1 MEHSG
6 IDVTGMRV
14 DAAITVAAPRDLIW
28 ATLADVSSVGRWS
41 PECVHAAWEPAAA
54 AAAPGARFTAR
65 NRAPG
70 GFEWTVTCVITEA
83 DRPAA
88 LGWIVLDDEAGDEA
102 AAAHTSSAW
111 RYELGPAGADA
122 TLVRNSF
129 VHGPGD
135 SGLRW
140 MMRRHPD
147 RAAAIVAGRR
157 SQLHGNMLATLAAM
171 KAEAELAAA
180 PR

>member
-14 DAAITVAAPRDLIW
+14 DAAITVAAPRELIW
-28 ATLADVSSVGRWS
+28 AMLADVGSVGRWS
-41 PECVHAAWEPAAA
+41 PECVHAAWEPPAVAAV
-54 AAAPGARFTAR
+54 PGAGFSAR

-70 GFEWTVTCVITEA
+70 GFEWTVRCVITEA

-88 LGWIVLDDEAGDEA
+88 LGWIVLDDDAGEDDTG
-102 AAAHTSSAW
+102 HTSSTW
-111 RYELGPAGADA
+111 RYELGPADADA

-140 MMRRHPD
+140 MMRRHPH